1 MKKGYAKNCVG
12 ILRFIRMP
20 FLIFENGISKRA
32 VPAILKF
39 VSTLFLAFKKG
50 DQEKVCARYLKI
62 RKYSLF

>member
-1 MKKGYAKNCVG
+1 MQKTGSG

-20 FLIFENGISKRA
+20 FLIFENGITKRA
-32 VPAILKF
+32 VRAILRF